1 MTKASEHAR
10 LLTSGYIFCL
20 PKVQIRFFYLI
31 FSGMCCLKMAALGKD
46 GFINLFLAKPLLSS
60 LMDTQKPRYK
70 PILLQC
76 VVFFPH
82 CIFSLYATNTWLS
95 LPLGHFYPAC
105 VPFGCYSVLSAS
117 QKINGDGADACTYS
131 VRSCALFPGFVF
143 YISFNYC
150 KYCKYLLI
158 NSIKVTF

>member
-10 LLTSGYIFCL
+10 LLTSGYIFYL

-76 VVFFPH
+76 VVFFL
-82 CIFSLYATNTWLS
+82 IVFSLCMLLIHDSPSPWGFSTL
-95 LPLGHFYPAC
+95 LVCLLD
-105 VPFGCYSVLSAS
+105 V
-117 QKINGDGADACTYS
+117 I
-131 VRSCALFPGFVF
+131 LF
-143 YISFNYC
+143 
-150 KYCKYLLI
+150 YLLVR
-158 NSIKVTF
+158 N